1 MSPALAGRIFTTSA
15 TWEAPKHELHTR
27 KSSRLMWRPE
37 TRDELEESWALRSVT
52 IPPTCCLSPP
62 TLTSVGDKRVSA
74 PLFKKWSLGTS
85 QMVQWLR
92 LCFYC
97 VCWGR
102 GGVGGRFHPWEVPA
116 CLETQPKG
124 RKNEVLPRD
133 YPTKWSKS
141 DRQRQIPYDVTYI
154 MESKKM
160 IQMNLQNRNKLT
172 DIENKL
178 RVTRREMWEERNKL
192 EVWN

>member
-1 MSPALAGRIFTTSA
+1 M
-15 TWEAPKHELHTR
+15 
-27 KSSRLMWRPE
+27 
-37 TRDELEESWALRSVT
+37 
-52 IPPTCCLSPP
+52 
-62 TLTSVGDKRVSA
+62 
-74 PLFKKWSLGTS
+74 
-85 QMVQWLR
+85 
-92 LCFYC
+92 
-97 VCWGR
+97 
-102 GGVGGRFHPWEVPA
+102 GGRFHPWEVPA
-116 CLETQPKG
+116 CLETQTKG